1 MLRQGTE
8 IYRVAGDEAA
18 VLALRHRGIGG
29 DGVCIAP
36 AFPAAL
42 GMVFMINTCTE
53 QGERAGFEQLM
64 GKS

>member
-1 MLRQGTE
+1 MLRLRQGTE

-29 DGVCIAP
+29 DGACVAP

-42 GMVFMINTCTE
+42 GMVFMVSMHRT
-53 QGERAGFEQLM
+53 R
-64 GKS
+64 GKGWV